1 MKLFTSVTTGGKQRR
16 IDFTSNAHTRRGLLR
31 ALADALYDEG
41 ITTGDLNG
49 RKLIATS
56 NKHHSPH
63 VKFSFSPAD
72 DRFVWG
78 VINAA

>member
-1 MKLFTSVTTGGKQRR
+1 MKLFTSVTVGGKQRR

-41 ITTGDLNG
+41 ITSGDLNG
-49 RKLIATS
+49 RRLIATS
-56 NKHHSPH
+56 NKHRSPH
-63 VKFSFSPAD
+63 VKFSFSASD